1 MDVYFNKYKLSFIL
15 FQFFNQDN
23 DDLSCVLDDPIILS
37 LVLDENDVNYLVE
50 VLKVVLINQSSFVND
65 GILYHELTC
74 LENLLIL
81 FFNLSTD
88 YMFVLITI
96 INSN

>member
-65 GILYHELTC
+65 RIFYHELTC
-74 LENLLIL
+74 LENFAEL

-88 YMFVLITI
+88 YICLF
-96 INSN
+96 